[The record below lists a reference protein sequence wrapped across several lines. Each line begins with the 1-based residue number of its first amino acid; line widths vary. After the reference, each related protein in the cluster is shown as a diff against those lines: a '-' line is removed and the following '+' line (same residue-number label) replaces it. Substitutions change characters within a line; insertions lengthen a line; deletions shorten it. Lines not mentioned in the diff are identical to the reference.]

1 MFQFNFEPNCNSD
14 VYNPSRI
21 QGRGIPGGRDGCRE
35 EGREEERKG
44 RRKGGRKGGV
54 VKFDTY
60 PCQCHILSLL
70 YLEDTRTK
78 QTSLECINNGYLYAI
93 LN

>member
-1 MFQFNFEPNCNSD
+1 M
-14 VYNPSRI
+14 
-21 QGRGIPGGRDGCRE
+21 DGCRE

-44 RRKGGRKGGV
+44 RGKEEGRKGGV

-60 PCQCHILSLL
+60 PCQCHILPLL

-78 QTSLECINNGYLYAI
+78 QTSLECINNGYLYMQY
-93 LN
+93 